1 MTTARVRA
9 FTAAIVLLAAFAAA
23 ATAQVGPLI
32 WAEEFN
38 DLDNWLIVTGNGY
51 WGWGNG
57 ELEYYS
63 ADNVSIAPI
72 PGEPGNNGLRITARQ
87 ESGPGIVDQW
97 GNPLQY
103 TSGKVETKSFVNV
116 RYGMIEARVRVPS
129 LDLGGWPAFW
139 MLGTANYGWP
149 RNGEIDLM
157 EMGGHQ
163 TDRDLHD
170 THNGGNGLD
179 NTTVDQS
186 VSANAL
192 FYTDDAVNPGNP
204 SGAASLSYDPT
215 DVYARPYYSYD
226 PDLTD
231 RFLIYRVYWDEN
243 SLRWTVEDQ
252 GVEHDLFAEP
262 FTIDEESAEFRSP
275 FYLIAN
281 LAIGGAYTDAYN
293 LGDPGSGLPVTMGFP
308 AEMWIDSI
316 RVYEWN
322 GMGEVH
328 VGPPTQKH
336 GTFGVFTDE
345 SVVDDEL
352 VPQVS
357 SEIYVWEGTLVDGT
371 IAPYEGD
378 AALSWRSVGAGW
390 FGAGVMSI
398 QPLNLFDFPDGHL
411 EFMIK
416 IPANVT
422 FQIGI
427 IDAWGNQNYVTFPA
441 GQTTYELVRNG
452 DWGRAR
458 IPVQD
463 IRGLAMDLRML
474 SYPFVVLETQG
485 AVCEFAIDDITWT
498 GGNVASAVRLPSPA
512 AGGALRPNAPN
523 PFNARTEIRFELP
536 DGGAYELAVYDVSGR
551 RVATFSGVGAAG
563 ANSVMWDG
571 RDDAGVELASG
582 LYQARLTTAGGT
594 SSRPML
600 LVK

>member
-1 MTTARVRA
+1 MTSRRLLPFALL
-9 FTAAIVLLAAFAAA
+9 LLAAAAS
-23 ATAQVGPLI
+23 AQVGPLI
-32 WAEEFN
+32 WSDEFTS
-38 DLDNWLIVTGNGY
+38 LDNWLITTGNGY

-63 ADNVSIAPI
+63 ENNVAIAAV
-72 PGEPGNNGLRITARQ
+72 PGEPGNTGLRITARQ

-103 TSGKVETKSFVNV
+103 TSGKVVSKSFVSV
-116 RYGMIEARVRVPS
+116 KYGMIETRLRVPG

-139 MLGTANYGWP
+139 MLGTANYAWP

-192 FYTDDAVNPGNP
+192 FYTDAAVNPGNP
-204 SGAASLSYDPT
+204 SGAASLSYDP
-215 DVYARPYYSYD
+215 DDEYARPYYSYD

-231 RFLIYRVYWDEN
+231 RFLTYRLYWDDT
-243 SLRWTVEDQ
+243 SLRWTVVDD
-252 GVEHDLFAEP
+252 GVEYDLFAEP
-262 FTIDEESAEFRSP
+262 FTIDAESAEFQAP
-275 FYLIAN
+275 YYLIAN

-293 LGDPGSGLPVTMGFP
+293 LGDPGSGLPVSMPFP
-308 AEMWIDSI
+308 GEMWVDYV

-322 GMGEVH
+322 GQGEVH
-328 VGPPTQKH
+328 LGPPPQKY
-336 GTFGVFTDE
+336 GTFGVYTE
-345 SVVDDEL
+345 TTPVDDEL
-352 VPQVS
+352 VPEETA
-357 SEIYVWEGTLVDGT
+357 EIYVWEGTLSDGT

-378 AALSWRSVGAGW
+378 DVLSWRTNGLGW
-390 FGAGVMSI
+390 FGAGIMSI
-398 QPLNLFDFPDGHL
+398 QPLNLFDFPDGHV

-441 GQTTYELVRNG
+441 FQTTYELVRNG
-452 DWGRAR
+452 EWGRAR
-458 IPVQD
+458 IPVSD

-474 SYPFVVLETQG
+474 SYPFVILETNG
-485 AVCEFAIDDITWT
+485 TGCEFALDDIHWS
-498 GGNVASAVRLPSPA
+498 GGNAASGVDGAVVAARADLLP
-512 AGGALRPNAPN
+512 NVPN

-536 DGGAYELAVYDVSGR
+536 DGGPYELAVFDLAGR
-551 RVATFSGVGAAG
+551 RVATFRGVGDAG
-563 ANSVMWDG
+563 VNTLLWDG
-571 RDDAGVELASG
+571 RDDAGTAVGSG
-582 LYQARLTTAGGT
+582 LYHARLNAAGGAAT
-594 SSRPML
+594 RSML